1 MPINVP
7 ESTGGVIAGKGSIGL
22 VGAGGMIVAGLGSG
36 SLTACALSAK
46 VTERTAAAQSAIAEV
61 KKCDFVFMTRT
72 LSAVGKQRQRG
83 AGNAIVTLVAEQV
96 RAAFKPGE
104 EIGLTSR
111 FTKGNAR
118 ICLFFPGLFFA
129 VAGNSRVTSQAGRS
143 GLI

>member
-22 VGAGGMIVAGLGSG
+22 VGAGGMVVAGLGSG

-46 VTERTAAAQSAIAEV
+46 VKERTAAAQSAIAEL

-83 AGNAIVTLVAEQV
+83 AGNAIVTLIAEQV
-96 RAAFKPGE
+96 RAGFQTRRGDWPNESFYEGKCADLPVF
-104 EIGLTSR
+104 
-111 FTKGNAR
+111 
-118 ICLFFPGLFFA
+118 
-129 VAGNSRVTSQAGRS
+129 S
-143 GLI
+143 GIIFCRRR